1 MIIIAIGVA
10 FAVDDMLYIV
20 GGYNTNYTESTN
32 NVTGEIMLNHDDDHH
47 HNHHFHFY
55 HYYYYNSYL
64 PYKIM
69 MIIIITI
76 Y

>member
-32 NVTGEIMLNHDDDHH
+32 NVTGEIILNHDYDDDHH
-47 HNHHFHFY
+47 HNHHFHFF
-55 HYYYYNSYL
+55 YYYYY
-64 PYKIM
+64 Y
-69 MIIIITI
+69 
-76 Y
+76 YYY